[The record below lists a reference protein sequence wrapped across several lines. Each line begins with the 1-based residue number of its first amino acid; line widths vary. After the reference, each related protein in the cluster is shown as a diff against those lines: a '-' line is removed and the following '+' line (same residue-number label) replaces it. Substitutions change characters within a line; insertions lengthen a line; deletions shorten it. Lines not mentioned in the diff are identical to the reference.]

1 MRTRMSWVLT
11 VLGALCAVAGLAV
24 MLILGPDSRFST
36 GPHKVET
43 DSIAVVTA
51 PRVISWADV
60 QIDVLAEVPAQKP
73 VFIGLGNSV
82 DVENYVG
89 DTRRLEVTKFHTPWD
104 AKTRQVEGQP
114 GLPGAPTALDW
125 WIARGAGRG
134 GAAFST
140 NLPDETVSL
149 AILSVGDSNLT
160 GLKVS
165 LAYGVKG
172 GFAKGLGLLM
182 FGIGCVLLSRLLR
195 RGEDIWTLD
204 EDEGDDEV
212 VYVYVDED
220 GVEHVISADEA
231 EKYDIVEVVE
241 VVESG
246 EDSQA
251 ETTESIALPTA
262 GPTGSALG
270 SALTSV
276 KSTLG
281 SWFGSV
287 TSVMGSAFASVAAAV
302 KGGWDKRP
310 RRTPRAD
317 DGDVVYIYVDEDGV
331 EHEISAAEAKNY
343 EFIDEVVVDVDE
355 PVTEAAAPPSSS
367 PNEPVMYVFVDENGV
382 EHEVSEDELAD
393 FEFVDEEED
402 KS

>member
-51 PRVISWADV
+51 PKVISWADV
-60 QIDVLAEVPAQKP
+60 RVDVLAEVPAQKP
-73 VFIGLGNSV
+73 VFVGLGNSV

-89 DTRRLEVTKFHTPWD
+89 NTRRLEVTDFHTRWQI
-104 AKTRQVEGQP
+104 KTRQVEGQP

-125 WIARGAGRG
+125 WLAKGAGRG
-134 GAAFST
+134 GASFST
-140 NLPDETVSL
+140 TLPDETVSL

-160 GLKVS
+160 GLTVS

-182 FGIGCVLLSRLLR
+182 FGIGCVLLGRLLR
-195 RGEDIWTLD
+195 RGEDIWADDVDDDD
-204 EDEGDDEV
+204 EEV

-231 EKYDIVEVVE
+231 ENYDIVEVDE
-241 VVESG
+241 G
-246 EDSQA
+246 EDASPEVDAPEAVKLPQA
-251 ETTESIALPTA
+251 ESS
-262 GPTGSALG
+262 GSAIG
-270 SALTSV
+270 ST
-276 KSTLG
+276 T
-281 SWFGSV
+281 
-287 TSVMGSAFASVAAAV
+287 ASVAAAV
-302 KGGWDKRP
+302 RGVFNKWP
-310 RRTPRAD
+310 RRAAGRAVPGED
-317 DGDVVYIYVDEDGV
+317 EDVVYIFVDDDGV
-331 EHEISAAEAKNY
+331 EHVISAAEAADY
-343 EFIDEVVVDVDE
+343 EFIDEVVVPVDE
-355 PVTEAAAPPSSS
+355 PDGQTDPPAPPT
-367 PNEPVMYVFVDENGV
+367 ERVMYVFVDEDGV
-382 EHEVSEDELAD
+382 EHEVSEDELAG
-393 FEFVDEEED
+393 FEIIDEED

>member
-51 PRVISWADV
+51 PKLISWADV

-73 VFIGLGNSV
+73 VFVGLGNSV
-82 DVENYVG
+82 DVQNYVG
-89 DTRRLEVTKFHTPWD
+89 DTRRLEVTRFHTPWD
-104 AKTRQVEGQP
+104 LKTRQVEGQP

-125 WIARGAGRG
+125 WLAQGAGRG
-134 GAAFST
+134 GASFST

-172 GFAKGLGLLM
+172 GFTKGLGLLL

-195 RGEDIWTLD
+195 RGEDIWAHD
-204 EDEGDDEV
+204 EDDDEEV

-231 EKYDIVEVVE
+231 ENYDIVEVIE
-241 VVESG
+241 VDESG
-246 EDSQA
+246 EASPASQD
-251 ETTESIALPTA
+251 ETSESIVLPTA
-262 GPTGSALG
+262 ESTGSALG
-270 SALTSV
+270 S
-276 KSTLG
+276 
-281 SWFGSV
+281 WFGSA
-287 TSVMGSAFASVAAAV
+287 TSAIGAASASITAAAKTV
-302 KGGWDKRP
+302 LNKRP
-310 RRTPRAD
+310 KRAPKQGVSD
-317 DGDVVYIYVDEDGV
+317 DGDVVYIFVDEDGV
-331 EHEISAAEAKNY
+331 EHEISAAEAENY
-343 EFIDEVVVDVDE
+343 EFVDEVVVAVDE
-355 PVTEAAAPPSSS
+355 PVAEPPAAPTTGPK
-367 PNEPVMYVFVDENGV
+367 ERVMYVFVDEDGV

-393 FEFVDEEED
+393 FEFVDDEED